1 MGDCPVCCEAFT
13 DVKRL
18 AVTCAYCQ
26 YDACA
31 ACYKQYMVS
40 TMQDAHCMSC
50 RQVWS
55 RDVLSSYF
63 STSWLNG
70 EYKKHR
76 QSVLIEREKQLL
88 PDSQV
93 MVANY
98 REAKRLRGG
107 LTDKK
112 LQLQHLQRRANEL
125 TRDIYNDRYR
135 AERLEVNGY
144 EGFPPTGGG
153 ESSKRQK
160 VQFTAPCPVES
171 CRGFLNHI
179 MVCGTCEATAC
190 TTCGVLLQK
199 DVTHACDA
207 NDVESFK
214 AIKKDTKPCPKC
226 AVPTYKISGCS
237 QMWCV
242 SCQTPWDWATNEIV
256 EGVIH
261 NPHYFQYLRERS
273 ATGEIPRQPGDT
285 NRQPANCNRLQFPQ
299 GWDMQ
304 RRVRRDLDTVAGTTR
319 PTDADMDKEPYKTAR
334 FKGEVIISMLRKLI
348 HVSEVELRRL
358 RNRYRNTDNADLRL
372 KYLINEI
379 GDDDL
384 KVNLQR
390 REKRRDKDLAVRDI
404 YQMTCDTG
412 RDLMWAYVDQLSP
425 MEDTLRELEALR
437 KYANDNLRKVFEN
450 FKMRVEFI

>member
-31 ACYKQYMVS
+31 TCYKQYIVAS
-40 TMQDAHCMSC
+40 MQDAHCMRC
-50 RQVWS
+50 RHVWS
-55 RDVLSSYF
+55 RDTLLGYF
-63 STSWLNG
+63 STTWLNG

-76 QSVLIEREKQLL
+76 QRILIDREKQLL
-88 PDSQV
+88 PESQG

-98 REAKRLRGG
+98 REAKRLREG
-107 LTDKK
+107 LVQKK
-112 LQLQHLQRRANEL
+112 ATLTCLQRRTIDL
-125 TRDIYNDRYR
+125 TRDIHNDRYR
-135 AERLEVNGY
+135 ADRLEAGGY
-144 EGFPPTGGG
+144 AGTGDNDARTRRART
-153 ESSKRQK
+153 EFS
-160 VQFTAPCPVES
+160 APCPVDA
-171 CRGFLNHI
+171 CRGFLSEA

-190 TTCGVLLQK
+190 TACGVLLG
-199 DVTHACDA
+199 DDPHACNP
-207 NDVESFK
+207 NDVASFK

-242 SCQTPWDWATNEIV
+242 SCHTPWDWATNEIA

-273 ATGEIPRQPGDT
+273 ATGEIPRQPGD
-285 NRQPANCNRLQFPQ
+285 NRQPADCNRLQFPQ

-304 RRVRRDLDTVAGTTR
+304 RRVRRDLDALTGTTR
-319 PTDADMDKEPYKTAR
+319 PTEADMDTEPYKTAR
-334 FKGEVIISMLRKLI
+334 YKGDVLVAILRKLI
-348 HVSEVELRRL
+348 HISEVELRRL

-372 KYLINEI
+372 KYLINDI
-379 GDDDL
+379 GDDEL
-384 KVNLQR
+384 KVLLQR

-404 YQMTCDTG
+404 YQMACDTG
-412 RDLMWAYVDQLSP
+412 RDALWAYMDELVT

-437 KYANDNLRKVFEN
+437 SYANDNLRTVFAN
-450 FKMRVEFI
+450 FKMQVEYI